1 MLFIYHFSPVF
12 FFQPT
17 NFSNPMYD
25 TLYNESSSDMQ
36 PDSSEKKQLLKA
48 KDPKLT
54 FYGEDEPPDS
64 SSYA

>member
-1 MLFIYHFSPVF
+1 
-12 FFQPT
+12 
-17 NFSNPMYD
+17 MYD